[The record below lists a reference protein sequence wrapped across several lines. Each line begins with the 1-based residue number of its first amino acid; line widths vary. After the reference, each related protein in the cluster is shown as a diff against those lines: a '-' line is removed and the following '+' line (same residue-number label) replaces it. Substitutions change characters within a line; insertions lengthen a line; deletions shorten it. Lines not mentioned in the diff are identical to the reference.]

1 MQGGGEVSQPVIVF
15 AEPLSASE
23 VVLFWTNLRRFAFL
37 NQEDVVTHTLYSD
50 SDGLSALQTEP
61 SKVLTVGPVATKAVL
76 KSRYTNMRACNAA
89 SFLLEQMT
97 SVPVVPCFHPGLA
110 LGGGIEDALGWM
122 CKAME
127 EFRFPKVHL
136 DSALRPDIP
145 SPLVC
150 SEVPVMAKYIAIDTE
165 GTPDAPLCLT
175 WAVDGVR
182 AYVSKEDIPD
192 FDESLREA
200 LKEGATLIYH
210 NAPWDWQVMEAMG
223 MRGVSRLPFIDTMQ
237 MGYRLHISSQSLKD
251 LSWHHLRIPMMPWSD
266 LVMPHY
272 DKYVQSIGRF
282 IVDGATTIQTHSAK
296 TGRLFKKP
304 KVTVL
309 DNAKPIKRAMNNPKL
324 LAKRIHAEPPS
335 LLHIPHED
343 MVEYATLDPFA
354 TLHLAY
360 KMGGLN
366 GDW

>member
-1 MQGGGEVSQPVIVF
+1 MKSPVIVF
-15 AEPLSASE
+15 AEPLSVSE
-23 VVLFWTNLRRFAFL
+23 IAIFWTNLRRFAFL
-37 NQEDVVTHTLYSD
+37 NQEDVVTFTFNGSD
-50 SDGLSALQTEP
+50 SLDFTP
-61 SKVLTVGPVATKAVL
+61 TVPTKILTVGPVATAFVL
-76 KSRYTNMRACNAA
+76 GSRYTNMRACNAA
-89 SFLLEQMT
+89 TFMLEQT
-97 SVPVVPCFHPGLA
+97 AGSFILGHVPVVPCFHPGLA

-127 EFRFPKVHL
+127 EFRFPKTYL
-136 DSALRPDIP
+136 DAMLRPDIP
-145 SPLVC
+145 PPIVC
-150 SEVPVMAKYIAIDTE
+150 AEVPVMAKYIAIDTE
-165 GTPDAPLCLT
+165 GTPEAPLCLT

-182 AYVSKEDIPD
+182 AYVSSADIPD

-223 MRGVSRLPFIDTMQ
+223 MERVSRLPFLDTMQ

-251 LSWHHLRIPMMPWSD
+251 LSWHHLRIPMTPWSD

-272 DKYVQSIGRF
+272 DKFVQGTAKF
-282 IVDGATTIQTHSAK
+282 VVDGATTIQTHSLK
-296 TGRLFKKP
+296 TGKLFKKP

-309 DNAKPIKRAMNNPKL
+309 DSVKPIKRALNNPKL
-324 LAKRIHAEPPS
+324 LAKRMALGPPS
-335 LLHIPHED
+335 LLHIPYAD

-360 KMGGLN
+360 KMGDLN
-366 GDW
+366 GD